1 MTTNGVP
8 VYGIADDQ
16 PRRERVRLL
25 SPETE
30 RGLAGLVIALGAIV
44 LVIGVLAFT
53 PWGLLLVAG
62 GAGLVALG
70 RGLLGQDGREAW
82 GL

>member
-16 PRRERVRLL
+16 PRRERRPLL

-30 RGLAGLVIALGAIV
+30 RGLAGLVVALGAIA
-44 LVIGVLAFT
+44 LVIGVLAFSL
-53 PWGLLLVAG
+53 WGLLLLAG
-62 GAGLVALG
+62 GWGLVAWG
-70 RGLLGQDGREAW
+70 RGLLGEDGREAW